1 MTNKVGYRKRYPIL
15 YCGLFGLFEDKKIR
29 PERRIFQST
38 TITAT
43 TIRFLQRKKTDAV
56 ADYSLYYIRNSLS
69 D

>member
-1 MTNKVGYRKRYPIL
+1 MANKVGYRFQYLSLR
-15 YCGLFGLFEDKKIR
+15 GSTKKIR
-29 PERRIFQST
+29 PERRIFQYT